1 MLGLMVQEPRK
12 PVKKKATYDYS
23 ANWMG

>member
-12 PVKKKATYDYS
+12 PVKRKPQMDIPVG
-23 ANWMG
+23 WMG